1 MNVETLFN
9 QLYSNGALL
18 VLWGAL
24 LFHLI
29 LPFPRE
35 AHPAIL
41 WHKFAEQLAD
51 KVNTNS
57 SYSQSMLSGTL
68 AMLLMT
74 LPMLALLIALKPLV
88 WQAQLFDLA
97 LLLLAIDWRNTDK
110 FTNQFVL
117 ALAREDKEH
126 AKMLL
131 TPIVNRSTRSLSLLG
146 LGKAGA
152 ETLIMSYGR
161 NVVAVLFWYALA
173 GGMGAFLYRMTV
185 ELARAW
191 SPSRK
196 RFSPFGVPVI
206 QLVAILDYVPLRL
219 FALMIAIGGRT
230 REVFA
235 LLKSQASTWPLP
247 GPAWLLVSVG
257 AKQQLSLGGP
267 AMYDGSKAVR
277 SKLGGRIAPSAI
289 HIAQVQRLLAWR
301 MFAWIVL
308 QSVIMVAVYQGI

>member
-1 MNVETLFN
+1 MIVETLFN

-24 LFHLI
+24 LCHLI

-35 AHPAIL
+35 VHPAIL

-51 KVNTNS
+51 KVNTNTN
-57 SYSQSMLSGTL
+57 YSQSIISGTL

-74 LPMLALLIALKPLV
+74 MPMLVILLALKPLV
-88 WQAQLFDLA
+88 WQVQLFDLA

-110 FTNQFVL
+110 FTSHFVL
-117 ALAREDKEH
+117 AIAREDKEH

-131 TPIVNRSTRSLSLLG
+131 KPIVNRSTHSLSLLG
-146 LGKAGA
+146 LGKAGT

-173 GGMGAFLYRMTV
+173 GGVGAFIYRMTV

-196 RFSPFGVPVI
+196 RFSPFGIPVI
-206 QLVAILDYVPLRL
+206 RLVAILDYIPLRL
-219 FALMIAIGGRT
+219 FALIIALGGRT

-235 LLKSQASTWPLP
+235 LLKLQASTWTLP
-247 GPAWLLVSVG
+247 GPAWLLISVG

-267 AMYDGSKAVR
+267 AIYDGRKAVR

-301 MFAWIVL
+301 MFAWIML
-308 QSVIMVAVYQGI
+308 QSAIMGLIYQGF

>member
-131 TPIVNRSTRSLSLLG
+131 TPIVNRSTRSLSLMG

-173 GGMGAFLYRMTV
+173 GGLGAFLYRMTV

-196 RFSPFGVPVI
+196 RFSPWRSCYSFGC
-206 QLVAILDYVPLRL
+206 YLRL
-219 FALMIAIGGRT
+219 CSTAPFCSHDRYWWKNSRGLCPSQITSKHMAIARTCMATCFCRSKTTALFR
-230 REVFA
+230 
-235 LLKSQASTWPLP
+235 WPCNVR
-247 GPAWLLVSVG
+247 W
-257 AKQQLSLGGP
+257 KQN
-267 AMYDGSKAVR
+267 GSK
-277 SKLGGRIAPSAI
+277 
-289 HIAQVQRLLAWR
+289 
-301 MFAWIVL
+301 
-308 QSVIMVAVYQGI
+308 